1 MEREKDIR
9 IWILNDYY
17 GSMLTDYQ
25 REMVR
30 LYYDRDLSL
39 AEIAEQYGVSRQAVR
54 EVLVRSRQKLLE
66 WEDRLHLLAKL
77 ASVADKIEAL
87 IDRTDDPVL
96 TTALQAILAEVKD
109 I

>member
-9 IWILNDYY
+9 IGILNDYY